1 MPDVGEGVVE
11 TELVQW
17 FVALGQVIEEDEPL
31 AEVLTDKASIE
42 LPSPV
47 AGQIAELLHAPG
59 DKVLVGTVLVR
70 IETADTESNDLTE
83 GATQPRQADSPDIL
97 SATSPVDASTDAARQ
112 ASAAQPTRALASPS
126 VRRRALDAG
135 VDLTQVRGSGPAGR
149 ITHED
154 LDSRLHGEQDVS
166 VPTRG
171 TPDSLVEDIPVV
183 GVRRRIAEQM
193 VRSKAHIPHITY
205 VDEVDV
211 TEVER
216 LRQSLNERYE
226 AHSTRLTLLPFVA
239 RAVVCAVAEHP
250 ALNARY
256 DDDAG
261 IVHRYRGIHL
271 GIATQTPRGLLVPV
285 VRHTEVADIWKL
297 ATEIKRLATAAVA
310 GDVRREDLSDS
321 TITISSLG
329 ALGGLV
335 TTPVINYP
343 EVAIIGVNKMQTR
356 PVWDGQSFVPRT
368 MMNLSS
374 GFDHR
379 IIDGWEAARFV
390 QAIKSFLELPALM
403 FVDGPQ

>member
-17 FVALGQVIEEDEPL
+17 FVAVGQDIEEDEPL

-47 AGQIAELLHAPG
+47 AGQIVELLHGPG
-59 DKVLVGTVLVR
+59 DKVLVGTELVR
-70 IETADTESNDLTE
+70 IETADAESNGPTE
-83 GATQPRQADSPDIL
+83 GATQARQPDSP
-97 SATSPVDASTDAARQ
+97 ATVLASGPGDASTDAAGQ
-112 ASAAQPTRALASPS
+112 ASAAQTTRALASPS

-135 VDLTQVRGSGPAGR
+135 VDLNQVRGSGPAGR

-154 LDSRLHGEQDVS
+154 LDSRLRGEQDGS

-171 TPDSLVEDIPVV
+171 TPSALVEDIPVV

-193 VRSKAHIPHITY
+193 ARSKAHIPHITY

-216 LRQSLNERYE
+216 LRQSLNERHE
-226 AHSTRLTLLPFVA
+226 AHSTRLTLLSFVA

-285 VRHTEVADIWKL
+285 VRHAEVADIWRI
-297 ATEIKRLATAAVA
+297 ATEIKRLATAAIA
-310 GDVRREDLSDS
+310 GEVRREDLSGS
-321 TITISSLG
+321 TITITSLG

-343 EVAIIGVNKMQTR
+343 EVAIVGVNKMQTR
-356 PVWDGQSFVPRT
+356 PVWDGQGFVPRT

-390 QAIKSFLELPALM
+390 QAIKSFLELPATM